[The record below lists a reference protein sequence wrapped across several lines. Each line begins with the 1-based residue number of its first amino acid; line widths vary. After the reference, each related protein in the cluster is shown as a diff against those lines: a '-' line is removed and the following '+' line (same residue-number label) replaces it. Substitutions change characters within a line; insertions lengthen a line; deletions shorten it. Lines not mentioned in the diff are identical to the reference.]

1 MTKLKGEKSGACA
14 IQQALR
20 MCFGATYSEIAKIM
34 DVSQRTVWNHCNV
47 ATTCLPWV
55 DRSNECRSEAIHKA
69 LKLFGARKS
78 RSFLKIRKELIGR

>member
-1 MTKLKGEKSGACA
+1 MTKLNGEKSGACA

-20 MCFGATYSEIAKIM
+20 MGLGQTYSEIAKIM
-34 DVSQRTVWNHCNV
+34 CVSKRTVWYHCNV
-47 ATTCLPWV
+47 ASTCLQWL

-69 LKLFGARKS
+69 SKLFGARKS